1 MAGSPPPLRGR
12 ESELDLLRR
21 RVLSARQDGRGR
33 IVVMSGAAGSGKSRL
48 LQEVRR
54 LAVDS
59 GARTVH
65 IAGDPDENLIPHG
78 AVLDAVQA
86 GPEPLLDRAVLAGL
100 PAGPEQGWW
109 LRQELQARLEQVAMH
124 QPVLVCVDDL
134 QWCGHGTLRLLRTLP
149 PQLLTDAVVWVL
161 TVRSGSTEPAVA
173 STVRALTEVGADL
186 LDLRP
191 LDDEAV
197 ALLVGDLLGA
207 VPDESVLSSAAR
219 AEGQPFLLVE
229 LLRGWHDERLVDVEQ
244 GRARLRGQVLPAR
257 LRDAVDRRTERLSPL
272 ARELLQ
278 IGAVLGRRFPPDLL
292 AAMLDRPPPA
302 VLAPLQEVIAAGL
315 LLDDGEQIR
324 FDHDLIREAVTAGMP
339 AGFARVLRRHA
350 VDVLLR
356 AGRRRCRSRRCS
368 RSPRSRDLEAV
379 ATLRQAAGTLSLTAP
394 PAAADLSLR
403 ALELL
408 PQGSPLRGELVV
420 ETVMLLWLCG
430 RPGLAGAGDTTL
442 SDAVGP
448 TRGRGADPAE
458 PRAVRRPALSPR
470 RCPAVRGGA
479 GPAGLP
485 DALVTS
491 LQPMAGT
498 PARTS
503 GRPDEADAALAH
515 VQEASGQVAGW
526 DMPEVRT
533 VLGRTRSFVAFHRQD
548 WDRAIRLC
556 EEFGGDAGMAC
567 GPPWSGPRSG
577 TRAARWPTSTP
588 GWQRRAVTAGSARSC
603 CGPRPGPASSTTPA
617 CWREALVEARR
628 CSSCRTRTRSDPSTP
643 CWSPPSSVPPARRGG
658 RTWCGRTAR
667 GRVDVPGRAGQHPPQ
682 RPVVDGAD
690 CGCRRR
696 RRVGAGC
703 DGRGGRSAGR
713 PEPSFTAIPDLAD
726 EVVLSRMALRNGR
739 PDTAARAVAAA
750 RRRAE
755 ANPGYPLAAA
765 TALHARGL
773 QDDDARLCT
782 RPWT

>member
-292 AAMLDRPPPA
+292 AAMLERPPPA

-356 AGRRRCRSRRCS
+356 RGAPTLQVATMLAESAVPG
-368 RSPRSRDLEAV
+368 DLEAV
-379 ATLRQAAGTLSLTAP
+379 ATLRQAASTLSMTAS

-408 PQGSPLRGELVV
+408 PEDSPSRAEVVV
-420 ETVMLLWLCG
+420 ESVMLLWLSGQAATALELAATMLNGALGVDPVAEARIRLGLAQFAIRYSSAEGVRQCEAALAL
-430 RPGLAGAGDTTL
+430 PGLPVDVVIPLQIFLGLHHGIAGN
-442 SDAVGP
+442 
-448 TRGRGADPAE
+448 
-458 PRAVRRPALSPR
+458 
-470 RCPAVRGGA
+470 
-479 GPAGLP
+479 
-485 DALVTS
+485 
-491 LQPMAGT
+491 
-498 PARTS
+498 
-503 GRPDEADAALAH
+503 ADAAEAVLVPVRELAGH
-515 VQEASGQVAGW
+515 V
-526 DMPEVRT
+526 PEVRA
-533 VLGRTRSFVAFHRQD
+533 LLARADSFIAFYRQD
-548 WDRAIRLC
+548 WDLALRLQDDFADERVTC
-556 EEFGGDAGMAC
+556 RC
-567 GPPWSGPRSG
+567 GSPSSGRRSATPSGPCPS
-577 TRAARWPTSTP
+577 WTP
-588 GWQRRAVTAGSARSC
+588 GWRWPVVTTAWARS
-603 CGPRPGPASSTTPA
+603 
-617 CWREALVEARR
+617 
-628 CSSCRTRTRSDPSTP
+628 
-643 CWSPPSSVPPARRGG
+643 
-658 RTWCGRTAR
+658 
-667 GRVDVPGRAGQHPPQ
+667 
-682 RPVVDGAD
+682 
-690 CGCRRR
+690 
-696 RRVGAGC
+696 
-703 DGRGGRSAGR
+703 
-713 PEPSFTAIPDLAD
+713 
-726 EVVLSRMALRNGR
+726 
-739 PDTAARAVAAA
+739 
-750 RRRAE
+750 
-755 ANPGYPLAAA
+755 
-765 TALHARGL
+765 
-773 QDDDARLCT
+773 
-782 RPWT
+782 